1 MKAYAVIVIYN
12 NSLSNSKSFNSIKQQ
27 QDVQVLVVDNSTDQ
41 SFNNQ
46 EEAREAGAWF
56 LSMGKNA
63 GLSKAYNAA
72 LDRLKGENGDWIVL
86 FDDDTEVPDTYWN
99 RLANQKA
106 EGIVLPMVRT
116 SNGKLLSPANMRWGI
131 PTAVENVNEITD
143 ITGIN
148 SGMAISKSIADT
160 YRYDESLFLD
170 YVDHAFLRDMKAR
183 GVKIS
188 VMDTVITQTFS
199 AEDTNKIQ
207 QLDRLKIQKKDIAT
221 FYKKQPWKAW
231 YVLARRRLAIEVK
244 DRVWKR
250 KFR

>member
-12 NSLSNSKSFNSIKQQ
+12 KSLSDSKSFNSIKDQ
-27 QDVQVLVVDNSTDQ
+27 QDVQILVVDNSTDH

-46 EEAREAGAWF
+46 DIALKANAWF

-86 FDDDTEVPDTYWN
+86 FDDDTEVPDGYWN
-99 RLANQKA
+99 KLKEQKCD
-106 EGIVLPMVRT
+106 GIVLPIVRT
-116 SNGKLLSPANMRWGI
+116 GNGKLLSPANMRHGI
-131 PTAVENVNEITD
+131 PKAVDGIRQITD

-148 SGMAISKSIADT
+148 SGMAISKTIADR
-160 YRYDESLFLD
+160 YHYDERLFLD

-183 GVKIS
+183 GVNIHI
-188 VMDTVITQTFS
+188 MDACLVQTFS
-199 AEDTNKIQ
+199 AEDTDKNR
-207 QLDRLKIQKKDIAT
+207 QLDRLKVQKKDIAT
-221 FYKKQPWKAW
+221 FYKDQPWKAW
-231 YVLARRRLAIEVK
+231 YILVRRRLAIEVK